1 MNEQNKIDE
10 INKNLINVRKDLN
23 ELEGRINENLNQN
36 ETLYLNQIEKNSD
49 IKISLNDFKNTFHE
63 LSTSITSLKRSTEE
77 NKDKVKDQM
86 DELENITHAMNI
98 LTKVK
103 VYKDNENNLD
113 FLSTF
118 INSNKELLKINYIN
132 QHQKSL
138 SENNNNNSRSK
149 RKIK

>member
-23 ELEGRINENLNQN
+23 DLEGRINENLNEN
-36 ETLYLNQIEKNSD
+36 ETLYLNQIENNSD
-49 IKISLNDFKNTFHE
+49 IRINLNDFKNTFHE
-63 LSTSITSLKRSTEE
+63 LSTSITSLKRSTED

-113 FLSTF
+113 FLSAF

-138 SENNNNNSRSK
+138 SENNNNSRSK

>member
-23 ELEGRINENLNQN
+23 DLEGRINENLNEN
-36 ETLYLNQIEKNSD
+36 ETLYLNQIENNSD
-49 IKISLNDFKNTFHE
+49 IRINLNDFKNTFHE
-63 LSTSITSLKRSTEE
+63 LSTSITSLKRSTED

-113 FLSTF
+113 FLSAF

>member
-23 ELEGRINENLNQN
+23 DLEGRINENLNEN
-36 ETLYLNQIEKNSD
+36 ETLYLNQIENNSD
-49 IKISLNDFKNTFHE
+49 IRINLNDFKNTFHE
-63 LSTSITSLKRSTEE
+63 LSTSITSLKRSTED

-113 FLSTF
+113 FLSAF

-138 SENNNNNSRSK
+138 SENNNNSRSK
-149 RKIK
+149 RKLK

>member
-1 MNEQNKIDE
+1 MNERNKIDE

-23 ELEGRINENLNQN
+23 DLEGRINENLNEN
-36 ETLYLNQIEKNSD
+36 ETLYLNQIENNSD
-49 IKISLNDFKNTFHE
+49 IRINLNDFKNTFHE
-63 LSTSITSLKRSTEE
+63 LSTSITSLKRSTED

-113 FLSTF
+113 FLSAF

-138 SENNNNNSRSK
+138 SENNNNSRSK

>member
-1 MNEQNKIDE
+1 MNEQSKIDE

-36 ETLYLNQIEKNSD
+36 ETLYLNQIENNSD
-49 IKISLNDFKNTFHE
+49 IKINLNDFKDTFHE

-132 QHQKSL
+132 QHQKSI

>member
-1 MNEQNKIDE
+1 MNEQSKIDE

-36 ETLYLNQIEKNSD
+36 ETLYLNQIENNSD
-49 IKISLNDFKNTFHE
+49 IKINLNDFKDTFHE

-132 QHQKSL
+132 QHQKSI

-149 RKIK
+149 RKLK

>member
-36 ETLYLNQIEKNSD
+36 ETLYLNQIENNSD
-49 IKISLNDFKNTFHE
+49 IRINLNDFKNTFHE
-63 LSTSITSLKRSTEE
+63 LSTSITSLKRSTED

-113 FLSTF
+113 FLSAF

-138 SENNNNNSRSK
+138 SENNNNSRSK